1 MVFCHG
7 GVVIFPV
14 PFLSAV
20 GADSPIGKV
29 RGTSVSQFVR
39 RYDTWLPHT

>member
-7 GVVIFPV
+7 GVVVFPV

-29 RGTSVSQFVR
+29 RGMSESQFVR
-39 RYDTWLPHT
+39 K